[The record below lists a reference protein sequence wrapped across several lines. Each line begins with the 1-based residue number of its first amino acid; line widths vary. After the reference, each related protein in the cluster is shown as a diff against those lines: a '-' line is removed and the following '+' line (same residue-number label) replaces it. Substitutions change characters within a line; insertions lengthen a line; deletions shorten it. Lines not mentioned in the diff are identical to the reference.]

1 MPGKNTATGRR
12 ADRGLIEKITRFSDL
27 LRDKGVAV
35 SLPTVL
41 DTLRGL
47 TLIDIGNLA
56 EFKCLLRVN
65 LICRKEDLATFN
77 RLFNAFWLAENQTL
91 RTAAA
96 EKVPKPGMDD
106 DPPSQG
112 AVSRKQ
118 PGLPGEKEPAAS
130 QQRRIRYSPAALAK
144 TAATADIRFEQC
156 GTLYETVAKLL
167 QPLNNRLSRRFQ
179 YTIRGK
185 QISLRR
191 VLRKNM
197 QFGGEL
203 IFLDFQKKKVKKR
216 RVVFLCDVSGSMD
229 VHTLLILQFIHALK
243 RLDNRTEIFFFTT
256 DLSRGTSQFELRD
269 FTAAISRIPDLVADW
284 GGGTRIGHC
293 LRIFNQGGAQCML
306 SGKDIVIIFSDGW
319 DRGEIDELDTQMA
332 ALKRKTHKIIWLN
345 PLLSTR
351 DYQPICQGMRTA
363 LPYVDY
369 FLPIGTLQDLVHL
382 NRTLLRV
389 MI

>member
-130 QQRRIRYSPAALAK
+130 QQRRIRYSPAALA
-144 TAATADIRFEQC
+144 
-156 GTLYETVAKLL
+156 
-167 QPLNNRLSRRFQ
+167 
-179 YTIRGK
+179 
-185 QISLRR
+185 
-191 VLRKNM
+191 
-197 QFGGEL
+197 
-203 IFLDFQKKKVKKR
+203 
-216 RVVFLCDVSGSMD
+216 
-229 VHTLLILQFIHALK
+229 
-243 RLDNRTEIFFFTT
+243 
-256 DLSRGTSQFELRD
+256 
-269 FTAAISRIPDLVADW
+269 
-284 GGGTRIGHC
+284 
-293 LRIFNQGGAQCML
+293 
-306 SGKDIVIIFSDGW
+306 
-319 DRGEIDELDTQMA
+319 
-332 ALKRKTHKIIWLN
+332 
-345 PLLSTR
+345 
-351 DYQPICQGMRTA
+351 
-363 LPYVDY
+363 
-369 FLPIGTLQDLVHL
+369 
-382 NRTLLRV
+382 
-389 MI
+389 